1 MELGL
6 EEQGR
11 LENMPGLGWQQG
23 AGSFRTLWTVSGVLI
38 FALCS
43 QQPLEQDPPGSVVA
57 ELFLKDPSD
66 LSMESAYE
74 DQEVGG
80 SGGDIREEAFAGS
93 RQEVSWGAL
102 YTLVFR
108 LSPWEHPINTPKG
121 LVEGCQTQE
130 AVPHAPHHLS

>member
-1 MELGL
+1 M
-6 EEQGR
+6 
-11 LENMPGLGWQQG
+11 
-23 AGSFRTLWTVSGVLI
+23 SGVLI

-66 LSMESAYE
+66 LSMESVYE

-80 SGGDIREEAFAGS
+80 GGGDIREEAFAGS